1 MTKTEVLA
9 LLKENANERGLANWN
24 KDDTHTGGLKSF
36 GIGLTQ
42 LRKLA
47 KQIGRDHELALKL
60 WKSDNHD
67 VKVVS
72 LLIDEPKKLTREQAE
87 EQVEDIAAG
96 HLAHVFST
104 CDATLA
110 KAPIAF
116 ELACDW
122 MESKDPIRRRCGY
135 SLIYELSKNPR
146 MKELTDEFL
155 LSVIGQ
161 IRSRFESEDT
171 WERMAMGGALVGMG
185 KRNKKLNKEA
195 LKVAKKIG
203 PIDFNEGTG
212 NCDPFDPV
220 KHLTSDYLMK
230 KLGLS

>member
-9 LLKENANERGLANWN
+9 LLKENTNKRGIANWN
-24 KDDTHTGGLKSF
+24 KDDANTGGLKSF

-47 KQIGRDHELALKL
+47 KQIGQDHELALRL

-67 VKVVS
+67 VKVIS

-96 HLAHVFST
+96 HLAHIFST
-104 CDATLA
+104 CGATLA

-116 ELACDW
+116 ELACEW
-122 MESKDPIRRRCGY
+122 MESKDPIRRRCAY

-146 MKELTDEFL
+146 IKELTDEFL
-155 LSVIGQ
+155 LSVIEQ
-161 IRSRFESEDT
+161 IRNRFDSEDT
-171 WERMAMGGALVGMG
+171 WERMAMGGALLGMG
-185 KRNKKLNKEA
+185 KRNKLLNKEA
-195 LKVAKKIG
+195 LKVAKKMG
-203 PIDFNEGTG
+203 PIDFNEETG
-212 NCDPFDPV
+212 NCDPFDPT
-220 KHLTSDYLMK
+220 KHLTSDHLMK

>member
-1 MTKTEVLA
+1 MTKSQVMSQ
-9 LLKENANERGLANWN
+9 LKENRNERGIANWTKRKIN
-24 KDDTHTGGLKSF
+24 TGGLKSF

-60 WKSDNHD
+60 WASDNHD
-67 VKVVS
+67 AKVVS
-72 LLIDEPKKLTREQAE
+72 LLIDDPQKLTREQVE
-87 EQVEDIAAG
+87 KQVEEIAAG
-96 HLAHVFST
+96 HLAHVFSA

-122 MESKDPIRRRCGY
+122 MKNKDPIRRRCGY
-135 SLIYELSKNPR
+135 SLIYELSKKR
-146 MKELTDEFL
+146 RTKELTHEFL
-155 LSVIGQ
+155 LSVIDQ
-161 IRSRFESEDT
+161 IRNRFESEDT
-171 WERMAMGGALVGMG
+171 WERMAMAGALVGMG
-185 KRNKKLNKEA
+185 KRNKTLNKEA
-195 LKVAKKIG
+195 LKVAKKMG

-220 KHLTSDYLMK
+220 KHLTSDYLKK
-230 KLGLS
+230 KLGLN

>member
-9 LLKENANERGLANWN
+9 LLKENTNKRGIANWN
-24 KDDTHTGGLKSF
+24 KDDANTGGLKSF

-47 KQIGRDHELALKL
+47 KQIGQDHELALRL

-67 VKVVS
+67 VKVIS

-96 HLAHVFST
+96 HLAHIFST
-104 CDATLA
+104 CGATLA

-116 ELACDW
+116 ELACEW
-122 MESKDPIRRRCGY
+122 MESKDPIRRRCAY

-146 MKELTDEFL
+146 IKELTDEFL
-155 LSVIGQ
+155 LSVIEQ
-161 IRSRFESEDT
+161 IRNRFDSEDT
-171 WERMAMGGALVGMG
+171 WERMAMGGALLGMG
-185 KRNKKLNKEA
+185 KRNKLLNKEA
-195 LKVAKKIG
+195 LKVAKKMG
-203 PIDFNEGTG
+203 PIDFNEETG
-212 NCDPFDPV
+212 NCDPFDPA
-220 KHLTSDYLMK
+220 KHLTSDHLMK